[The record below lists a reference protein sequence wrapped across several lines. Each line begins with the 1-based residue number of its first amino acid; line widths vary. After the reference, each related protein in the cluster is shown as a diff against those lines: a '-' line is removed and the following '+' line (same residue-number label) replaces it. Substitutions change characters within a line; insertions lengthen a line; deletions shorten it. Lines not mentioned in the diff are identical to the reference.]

1 MEKHEDNL
9 DKLLKAELEKE
20 AGEIMEEMDSDESLQ
35 DISFPEDLDE
45 KMWSKIQ
52 EYEEQQKA
60 YEKLSDADKEA
71 IRLGREVQALRGGE
85 NTKDHLKKDVESDSY
100 IDNVVPIEHVKH
112 ETDNKASDDGTNG
125 ETEKEAGKK
134 KVKKRKRHWKV
145 YGIVAIVAVLAM
157 MWSMVSIGGTPF
169 FGRVLND
176 IIGDRE
182 MVKVNTERED
192 GDKNKVDDYDEFQV
206 YEEIKE
212 KLGVDVVRLKRT
224 SKDMLLVQS
233 DIDESLKRVCLIYE
247 NEDGIIQYQ
256 MEIQVENKSY
266 GYDIEDEK
274 IKEFQI
280 EVGGHTID
288 VSQYQLPN
296 GGKENVAKFVYKDV
310 FYTLNGIMDEEKF
323 KELYGEEGD
332 ELASKLEGT
341 LRAIPLTS
349 MPALSTAFI
358 NDVDPTLTFAQ
369 MLYGYGNKGDVFLG
383 ISTSGNSKNIIKA
396 LQVAKVKGIKT
407 IGLTGASGGKMK
419 EYCDVTIKV
428 PEIETF
434 KIQEFHLPIYHCLC
448 AMLEADFFNE
458 K

>member
-9 DKLLKAELEKE
+9 GKLLKAELEKE

-60 YEKLSDADKEA
+60 YEKLSDDDKEA

-125 ETEKEAGKK
+125 ETGKEAGKK

-192 GDKNKVDDYDEFQV
+192 GDKNKIDNYDEAKV
-206 YEEIKE
+206 YEEIKN
-212 KLGVDVVRLKRT
+212 KFGVDIVRILK
-224 SKDMLLVQS
+224 KPDDMVLIQS
-233 DIDESLKRVCLIYE
+233 DIDEVLKRVCLIYKNRE
-247 NEDGIIQYQ
+247 TLIQYQ
-256 MEIQVENKSY
+256 MEIQSENKSY
-266 GYDIEDEK
+266 AYDVEDEK
-274 IKEFQI
+274 VKKEQI
-280 EVGGHTID
+280 VVDGNTID
-288 VSQYQLPN
+288 IIQYELDD
-296 GGKENVAKFVYKDV
+296 GKEEYVARFTYEGV
-310 FYTLNGIMDEEKF
+310 FYTINATMSEEEF
-323 KELYGEEGD
+323 KEFLKNLY
-332 ELASKLEGT
+332 
-341 LRAIPLTS
+341 
-349 MPALSTAFI
+349 
-358 NDVDPTLTFAQ
+358 
-369 MLYGYGNKGDVFLG
+369 
-383 ISTSGNSKNIIKA
+383 
-396 LQVAKVKGIKT
+396 
-407 IGLTGASGGKMK
+407 
-419 EYCDVTIKV
+419 
-428 PEIETF
+428 
-434 KIQEFHLPIYHCLC
+434 
-448 AMLEADFFNE
+448 FF
-458 K
+458 

>member
-134 KVKKRKRHWKV
+134 KVKKRKRHWKA

-192 GDKNKVDDYDEFQV
+192 GNKNKTDDHDEAKV

-212 KLGVDVVRLKRT
+212 SLGVDVVRLEGKPDNM
-224 SKDMLLVQS
+224 SLVHS
-233 DIDESLKRVCLIYE
+233 DIDKKLNRVCLIFANE
-247 NEDGIIQYQ
+247 NTTLEYQ
-256 MEIQVENKSY
+256 IVVNYQEQSH

-274 IKEFQI
+274 IKEELI
-280 EVGGHTID
+280 KEGGNEIRFT
-288 VSQYQLPN
+288 QYKLPDES
-296 GGKENVAKFVYKDV
+296 KENTAEFVYQDV
-310 FYTLNGIMDEEKF
+310 FYTLNAVMDEEDF
-323 KELYGEEGD
+323 KKILKNLY
-332 ELASKLEGT
+332 
-341 LRAIPLTS
+341 
-349 MPALSTAFI
+349 
-358 NDVDPTLTFAQ
+358 
-369 MLYGYGNKGDVFLG
+369 
-383 ISTSGNSKNIIKA
+383 
-396 LQVAKVKGIKT
+396 
-407 IGLTGASGGKMK
+407 
-419 EYCDVTIKV
+419 
-428 PEIETF
+428 
-434 KIQEFHLPIYHCLC
+434 
-448 AMLEADFFNE
+448 FF
-458 K
+458 

>member
-85 NTKDHLKKDVESDSY
+85 DTKDHLKKDVESDSY
-100 IDNVVPIEHVKH
+100 IDNVVPIEYVKH
-112 ETDNKASDDGTNG
+112 ETDNKASDDGTN
-125 ETEKEAGKK
+125 EEIEKKAGKK

-192 GDKNKVDDYDEFQV
+192 GDKNKIDNYDEERV
-206 YEEIKE
+206 YEEIKD
-212 KLGVDVVRLKRT
+212 KFGMDVVRLKRN
-224 SKDMLLVQS
+224 SVGMSLVQS
-233 DIDESLKRVCLIYE
+233 DIDEVLKKVCLLYE
-247 NEDGIIQYQ
+247 DDDTLIQYQ
-256 MEIQVENKSY
+256 MEIQSENKSY
-266 GYDIEDEK
+266 AYDSEDKKVKRTQITVDGNK
-274 IKEFQI
+274 IDI
-280 EVGGHTID
+280 I
-288 VSQYQLPN
+288 QYELDDGN
-296 GGKENVAKFVYKDV
+296 EENVAQFAYEDV
-310 FYTLNGIMDEEKF
+310 FYTINTTMEEADF
-323 KELYGEEGD
+323 KEL
-332 ELASKLEGT
+332 LK
-341 LRAIPLTS
+341 
-349 MPALSTAFI
+349 
-358 NDVDPTLTFAQ
+358 N
-369 MLYGYGNKGDVFLG
+369 LY
-383 ISTSGNSKNIIKA
+383 
-396 LQVAKVKGIKT
+396 
-407 IGLTGASGGKMK
+407 
-419 EYCDVTIKV
+419 
-428 PEIETF
+428 
-434 KIQEFHLPIYHCLC
+434 
-448 AMLEADFFNE
+448 FF
-458 K
+458 

>member
-71 IRLGREVQALRGGE
+71 IRLGREVQALRGG
-85 NTKDHLKKDVESDSY
+85 NDMKDRFKKDVESDSY

-125 ETEKEAGKK
+125 ETGKEAGKK

-192 GDKNKVDDYDEFQV
+192 GDKNKVDEYDEFQV

-224 SKDMLLVQS
+224 SEDMLLVQS

-323 KELYGEEGD
+323 KDLLKNLY
-332 ELASKLEGT
+332 
-341 LRAIPLTS
+341 
-349 MPALSTAFI
+349 
-358 NDVDPTLTFAQ
+358 
-369 MLYGYGNKGDVFLG
+369 
-383 ISTSGNSKNIIKA
+383 
-396 LQVAKVKGIKT
+396 
-407 IGLTGASGGKMK
+407 
-419 EYCDVTIKV
+419 
-428 PEIETF
+428 
-434 KIQEFHLPIYHCLC
+434 
-448 AMLEADFFNE
+448 FF
-458 K
+458 

>member
-85 NTKDHLKKDVESDSY
+85 DTKDHLKKDVESDSY
-100 IDNVVPIEHVKH
+100 IDNVVPIEYVKH
-112 ETDNKASDDGTNG
+112 ETDNKASDDGTN
-125 ETEKEAGKK
+125 EEIEKKAGKK

-192 GDKNKVDDYDEFQV
+192 GDKNKIDNYDEERV
-206 YEEIKE
+206 YEEIKD
-212 KLGVDVVRLKRT
+212 KFGMDVVRLKRN
-224 SKDMLLVQS
+224 SVGMSLVQS
-233 DIDESLKRVCLIYE
+233 DIDEVLKKVCLLYE
-247 NEDGIIQYQ
+247 DDDTLIRYQ
-256 MEIQVENKSY
+256 MEIQSENKSY
-266 GYDIEDEK
+266 AYDIEDKKVKRTQITVDGNK
-274 IKEFQI
+274 IDI
-280 EVGGHTID
+280 I
-288 VSQYQLPN
+288 QYELDDGN
-296 GGKENVAKFVYKDV
+296 EENVAQFAYEDV
-310 FYTLNGIMDEEKF
+310 FYTINTTMEEADF
-323 KELYGEEGD
+323 KEL
-332 ELASKLEGT
+332 LK
-341 LRAIPLTS
+341 
-349 MPALSTAFI
+349 
-358 NDVDPTLTFAQ
+358 N
-369 MLYGYGNKGDVFLG
+369 LY
-383 ISTSGNSKNIIKA
+383 
-396 LQVAKVKGIKT
+396 
-407 IGLTGASGGKMK
+407 
-419 EYCDVTIKV
+419 
-428 PEIETF
+428 
-434 KIQEFHLPIYHCLC
+434 
-448 AMLEADFFNE
+448 FF
-458 K
+458 

>member
-9 DKLLKAELEKE
+9 GKLLKAELEKE

-60 YEKLSDADKEA
+60 YEKLSDDDKEA

-112 ETDNKASDDGTNG
+112 ETDNKASDDGTN
-125 ETEKEAGKK
+125 EEIEKEAGKK

-192 GDKNKVDDYDEFQV
+192 GDKNKIDNYDEESV
-206 YEEIKE
+206 YEEIKD
-212 KLGVDVVRLKRT
+212 KF
-224 SKDMLLVQS
+224 
-233 DIDESLKRVCLIYE
+233 
-247 NEDGIIQYQ
+247 
-256 MEIQVENKSY
+256 NK
-266 GYDIEDEK
+266 
-274 IKEFQI
+274 
-280 EVGGHTID
+280 
-288 VSQYQLPN
+288 
-296 GGKENVAKFVYKDV
+296 
-310 FYTLNGIMDEEKF
+310 
-323 KELYGEEGD
+323 
-332 ELASKLEGT
+332 
-341 LRAIPLTS
+341 
-349 MPALSTAFI
+349 
-358 NDVDPTLTFAQ
+358 
-369 MLYGYGNKGDVFLG
+369 
-383 ISTSGNSKNIIKA
+383 
-396 LQVAKVKGIKT
+396 
-407 IGLTGASGGKMK
+407 
-419 EYCDVTIKV
+419 
-428 PEIETF
+428 
-434 KIQEFHLPIYHCLC
+434 
-448 AMLEADFFNE
+448 
-458 K
+458 

>member
-9 DKLLKAELEKE
+9 GKLLKAELEKE

-85 NTKDHLKKDVESDSY
+85 DTKDHLKKDVESDSY

-192 GDKNKVDDYDEFQV
+192 GDKNKVDEYDEFQV

-224 SKDMLLVQS
+224 SEDMLLVQS
-233 DIDESLKRVCLIYE
+233 DIDEVLKRVCLIYDNRE
-247 NEDGIIQYQ
+247 NMIEYQ
-256 MEIQVENKSY
+256 MVCNYKEQSH
-266 GYDIEDEK
+266 GYDIEDKKVKEEQ
-274 IKEFQI
+274 IKVSGNNIDIFQY
-280 EVGGHTID
+280 ELSDG
-288 VSQYQLPN
+288 N
-296 GGKENVAKFVYKDV
+296 KENVAQFTYEDV
-310 FYTLNGIMDEEKF
+310 FYTINTTMDEGKF
-323 KELYGEEGD
+323 KEL
-332 ELASKLEGT
+332 LK
-341 LRAIPLTS
+341 
-349 MPALSTAFI
+349 
-358 NDVDPTLTFAQ
+358 N
-369 MLYGYGNKGDVFLG
+369 LY
-383 ISTSGNSKNIIKA
+383 
-396 LQVAKVKGIKT
+396 
-407 IGLTGASGGKMK
+407 
-419 EYCDVTIKV
+419 
-428 PEIETF
+428 
-434 KIQEFHLPIYHCLC
+434 
-448 AMLEADFFNE
+448 FF
-458 K
+458 

>member
-71 IRLGREVQALRGGE
+71 IRFGREVQALRGGE

-134 KVKKRKRHWKV
+134 KVKKRKRHWKA

-323 KELYGEEGD
+323 KDLLKNLY
-332 ELASKLEGT
+332 
-341 LRAIPLTS
+341 
-349 MPALSTAFI
+349 
-358 NDVDPTLTFAQ
+358 
-369 MLYGYGNKGDVFLG
+369 
-383 ISTSGNSKNIIKA
+383 
-396 LQVAKVKGIKT
+396 
-407 IGLTGASGGKMK
+407 
-419 EYCDVTIKV
+419 
-428 PEIETF
+428 
-434 KIQEFHLPIYHCLC
+434 
-448 AMLEADFFNE
+448 FF
-458 K
+458 

>member
-71 IRLGREVQALRGGE
+71 IRLGREVQALRGG
-85 NTKDHLKKDVESDSY
+85 NDMKDRFKKDVESDSY
-100 IDNVVPIEHVKH
+100 RDNVVPIEYVKH

-192 GDKNKVDDYDEFQV
+192 GDKNKIDNYDEERV
-206 YEEIKE
+206 YEEIKD
-212 KLGVDVVRLKRT
+212 KFGMDVVRLKRN
-224 SKDMLLVQS
+224 SVGMSLVQS
-233 DIDESLKRVCLIYE
+233 DIDEVLKKVCLLYE
-247 NEDGIIQYQ
+247 DDDTLIQYQ
-256 MEIQVENKSY
+256 MEIQSENKSY
-266 GYDIEDEK
+266 AYDIEDKKVKRTQITVDGNK
-274 IKEFQI
+274 IDI
-280 EVGGHTID
+280 I
-288 VSQYQLPN
+288 QYELDDGN
-296 GGKENVAKFVYKDV
+296 EENVAQFAYEDV
-310 FYTLNGIMDEEKF
+310 FYTINTTMEEADF
-323 KELYGEEGD
+323 KEL
-332 ELASKLEGT
+332 LK
-341 LRAIPLTS
+341 
-349 MPALSTAFI
+349 
-358 NDVDPTLTFAQ
+358 N
-369 MLYGYGNKGDVFLG
+369 LY
-383 ISTSGNSKNIIKA
+383 
-396 LQVAKVKGIKT
+396 
-407 IGLTGASGGKMK
+407 
-419 EYCDVTIKV
+419 
-428 PEIETF
+428 
-434 KIQEFHLPIYHCLC
+434 
-448 AMLEADFFNE
+448 FF
-458 K
+458 

>member
-71 IRLGREVQALRGGE
+71 IRFGREVQALRGGE

-100 IDNVVPIEHVKH
+100 IDNVVPIEYVKH

-134 KVKKRKRHWKV
+134 KVKKSNRHWMA

-192 GDKNKVDDYDEFQV
+192 GDKNKIGNYEEESV
-206 YEEIKE
+206 YEDIKD
-212 KLGVDVVRLKRT
+212 KMGVDVVRLRIT
-224 SKDMLLVQS
+224 SKEMSLVQS
-233 DIDESLKRVCLIYE
+233 DIDEVLKKVCLLYE
-247 NEDGIIQYQ
+247 DDDTLIQYQ
-256 MEIQVENKSY
+256 MEIQSENKSY
-266 GYDIEDEK
+266 AYDIEDKKVKRTQITVDGNK
-274 IKEFQI
+274 IDI
-280 EVGGHTID
+280 I
-288 VSQYQLPN
+288 QYELDDGN
-296 GGKENVAKFVYKDV
+296 EENVAQFAYEDV
-310 FYTLNGIMDEEKF
+310 FYTINTTMEEADF
-323 KELYGEEGD
+323 KEL
-332 ELASKLEGT
+332 LK
-341 LRAIPLTS
+341 
-349 MPALSTAFI
+349 
-358 NDVDPTLTFAQ
+358 N
-369 MLYGYGNKGDVFLG
+369 LY
-383 ISTSGNSKNIIKA
+383 
-396 LQVAKVKGIKT
+396 
-407 IGLTGASGGKMK
+407 
-419 EYCDVTIKV
+419 
-428 PEIETF
+428 
-434 KIQEFHLPIYHCLC
+434 
-448 AMLEADFFNE
+448 FF
-458 K
+458 

>member
-20 AGEIMEEMDSDESLQ
+20 AGEIMEEVDSDESLQ

-100 IDNVVPIEHVKH
+100 IDNVVSIEHVKH
-112 ETDNKASDDGTNG
+112 ETNNKASDDGTTG

-134 KVKKRKRHWKV
+134 KVKKRKRHWKA

-192 GDKNKVDDYDEFQV
+192 GDKNKVDVYDESKV
-206 YEEIKE
+206 YEDIKE
-212 KLGVDVVRLKRT
+212 KFGGDVVRLRIT
-224 SKDMLLVQS
+224 SKEMSLVQS

-280 EVGGHTID
+280 EVEGHTID

-323 KELYGEEGD
+323 KDLLKNLY
-332 ELASKLEGT
+332 
-341 LRAIPLTS
+341 
-349 MPALSTAFI
+349 
-358 NDVDPTLTFAQ
+358 
-369 MLYGYGNKGDVFLG
+369 
-383 ISTSGNSKNIIKA
+383 
-396 LQVAKVKGIKT
+396 
-407 IGLTGASGGKMK
+407 
-419 EYCDVTIKV
+419 
-428 PEIETF
+428 
-434 KIQEFHLPIYHCLC
+434 
-448 AMLEADFFNE
+448 FF
-458 K
+458 

>member
-71 IRLGREVQALRGGE
+71 ISLGREVQALRGGE

-100 IDNVVPIEHVKH
+100 IDNVVPIEYVKH

-206 YEEIKE
+206 YEEIK
-212 KLGVDVVRLKRT
+212 KKMGVDVVRFLQK
-224 SKDMLLVQS
+224 SDDMILVQS
-233 DIDESLKRVCLIYE
+233 DIDEILKRVCLIYNNGE
-247 NEDGIIQYQ
+247 NIIEYQ
-256 MEIQVENKSY
+256 MIFNYKEQSH
-266 GYDIEDEK
+266 GYDIEDKK
-274 IKEFQI
+274 IKEEQF
-280 EVGGHTID
+280 EVDGNNI
-288 VSQYQLPN
+288 VIIQYELPD
-296 GGKENVAKFVYKDV
+296 GGKESVAQFTYKDV
-310 FYTLNGIMDEEKF
+310 FYTINTTMDAKSF
-323 KELYGEEGD
+323 KEL
-332 ELASKLEGT
+332 LKT
-341 LRAIPLTS
+341 L
-349 MPALSTAFI
+349 
-358 NDVDPTLTFAQ
+358 
-369 MLYGYGNKGDVFLG
+369 Y
-383 ISTSGNSKNIIKA
+383 
-396 LQVAKVKGIKT
+396 
-407 IGLTGASGGKMK
+407 
-419 EYCDVTIKV
+419 
-428 PEIETF
+428 
-434 KIQEFHLPIYHCLC
+434 
-448 AMLEADFFNE
+448 FF
-458 K
+458 

>member
-9 DKLLKAELEKE
+9 GKLLKAELEKE

-71 IRLGREVQALRGGE
+71 IRLGREVQALRGGKD
-85 NTKDHLKKDVESDSY
+85 TKDRLEKDVESDSY

-112 ETDNKASDDGTNG
+112 EAENKASDDGTNG

-192 GDKNKVDDYDEFQV
+192 GNKNEVDEHDEAKV

-212 KLGVDVVRLKRT
+212 SLGVDVVRLEGKPDNM
-224 SKDMLLVQS
+224 SLVHS
-233 DIDESLKRVCLIYE
+233 DIDKALNRVCLIFANE
-247 NEDGIIQYQ
+247 NTTLEYQ
-256 MEIQVENKSY
+256 IVVNYQEQSH

-274 IKEFQI
+274 IKEELI
-280 EVGGHTID
+280 KEGGNEIRFT
-288 VSQYQLPN
+288 QYKLPDES
-296 GGKENVAKFVYKDV
+296 KENIAEFVYQDV
-310 FYTLNGIMDEEKF
+310 FYTLNSVMDEEDF
-323 KELYGEEGD
+323 KKILKNLY
-332 ELASKLEGT
+332 
-341 LRAIPLTS
+341 
-349 MPALSTAFI
+349 
-358 NDVDPTLTFAQ
+358 
-369 MLYGYGNKGDVFLG
+369 
-383 ISTSGNSKNIIKA
+383 
-396 LQVAKVKGIKT
+396 
-407 IGLTGASGGKMK
+407 
-419 EYCDVTIKV
+419 
-428 PEIETF
+428 
-434 KIQEFHLPIYHCLC
+434 
-448 AMLEADFFNE
+448 FF
-458 K
+458 

>member
-9 DKLLKAELEKE
+9 GKLLKAELEKE

-60 YEKLSDADKEA
+60 YEKLSDDDKEA

-112 ETDNKASDDGTNG
+112 ETDNKASDDGTN
-125 ETEKEAGKK
+125 EEIEKKAGKK

-145 YGIVAIVAVLAM
+145 YGIVAIVTVLAM

-192 GDKNKVDDYDEFQV
+192 GDKNKIDEYDEFQV

-323 KELYGEEGD
+323 KDLLKNLY
-332 ELASKLEGT
+332 
-341 LRAIPLTS
+341 
-349 MPALSTAFI
+349 
-358 NDVDPTLTFAQ
+358 
-369 MLYGYGNKGDVFLG
+369 
-383 ISTSGNSKNIIKA
+383 
-396 LQVAKVKGIKT
+396 
-407 IGLTGASGGKMK
+407 
-419 EYCDVTIKV
+419 
-428 PEIETF
+428 
-434 KIQEFHLPIYHCLC
+434 
-448 AMLEADFFNE
+448 FF
-458 K
+458 

>member
-9 DKLLKAELEKE
+9 GKLLKAELEKE

-60 YEKLSDADKEA
+60 YEKLSDDDKEA

-125 ETEKEAGKK
+125 ETEKKAGKK

-145 YGIVAIVAVLAM
+145 YGIVAIVTVLAM

-192 GDKNKVDDYDEFQV
+192 GDKNKVAGHDEEKV

-212 KLGVDVVRLKRT
+212 SLGVDVVRLEGKPDNM
-224 SKDMLLVQS
+224 SLVHS
-233 DIDESLKRVCLIYE
+233 DIDKKLNRVCLIFANE
-247 NEDGIIQYQ
+247 NTTLEYQ
-256 MEIQVENKSY
+256 IVVNYQEQSH

-274 IKEFQI
+274 IKEELI
-280 EVGGHTID
+280 KEGGNEIRFT
-288 VSQYQLPN
+288 QYKLPDES
-296 GGKENVAKFVYKDV
+296 KENTAEFVYQDV
-310 FYTLNGIMDEEKF
+310 FYTLNAVMDEEDF
-323 KELYGEEGD
+323 KKILKNLY
-332 ELASKLEGT
+332 
-341 LRAIPLTS
+341 
-349 MPALSTAFI
+349 
-358 NDVDPTLTFAQ
+358 
-369 MLYGYGNKGDVFLG
+369 
-383 ISTSGNSKNIIKA
+383 
-396 LQVAKVKGIKT
+396 
-407 IGLTGASGGKMK
+407 
-419 EYCDVTIKV
+419 
-428 PEIETF
+428 
-434 KIQEFHLPIYHCLC
+434 
-448 AMLEADFFNE
+448 FF
-458 K
+458 

>member
-71 IRLGREVQALRGGE
+71 IRLGREVQALRGG
-85 NTKDHLKKDVESDSY
+85 NDMKDRFKKDVESDSY
-100 IDNVVPIEHVKH
+100 RDNVVPIEYVKH
-112 ETDNKASDDGTNG
+112 ETDNKAIDDGTNG

-192 GDKNKVDDYDEFQV
+192 GDKNKVDEYDEFQV

-224 SKDMLLVQS
+224 SEDMLLVQS

-323 KELYGEEGD
+323 KDLLKNLY
-332 ELASKLEGT
+332 
-341 LRAIPLTS
+341 
-349 MPALSTAFI
+349 
-358 NDVDPTLTFAQ
+358 
-369 MLYGYGNKGDVFLG
+369 
-383 ISTSGNSKNIIKA
+383 
-396 LQVAKVKGIKT
+396 
-407 IGLTGASGGKMK
+407 
-419 EYCDVTIKV
+419 
-428 PEIETF
+428 
-434 KIQEFHLPIYHCLC
+434 
-448 AMLEADFFNE
+448 FF
-458 K
+458 

>member
-100 IDNVVPIEHVKH
+100 IDNVVPIEYVKH

-192 GDKNKVDDYDEFQV
+192 GDKNRVDDYDEFQV
-206 YEEIKE
+206 YEEIK
-212 KLGVDVVRLKRT
+212 KKMGVDVVRFLQK
-224 SKDMLLVQS
+224 SDDMILVQS
-233 DIDESLKRVCLIYE
+233 DIDEILKRVCLIYNNGE
-247 NEDGIIQYQ
+247 NIIEYQ
-256 MEIQVENKSY
+256 MIFNYKEQSH
-266 GYDIEDEK
+266 GYDIEDKK
-274 IKEFQI
+274 IKEEQF
-280 EVGGHTID
+280 EVDGNNI
-288 VSQYQLPN
+288 VIIQYELPD
-296 GGKENVAKFVYKDV
+296 GGKESVAQFTYKDV
-310 FYTLNGIMDEEKF
+310 FYTINTTMDAKSF
-323 KELYGEEGD
+323 KEL
-332 ELASKLEGT
+332 LKT
-341 LRAIPLTS
+341 L
-349 MPALSTAFI
+349 
-358 NDVDPTLTFAQ
+358 
-369 MLYGYGNKGDVFLG
+369 Y
-383 ISTSGNSKNIIKA
+383 
-396 LQVAKVKGIKT
+396 
-407 IGLTGASGGKMK
+407 
-419 EYCDVTIKV
+419 
-428 PEIETF
+428 
-434 KIQEFHLPIYHCLC
+434 
-448 AMLEADFFNE
+448 FF
-458 K
+458 